1 MAKLQDGPEY
11 VMLMGYDTSKED
23 EKETFLFSNAGFVK
37 QEDAEKFA
45 DWAKNQNF
53 YGRWMPE
60 RRGMIELLWNDYP
73 WADVYKSS
81 IEHEVWSRSHDCPCD
96 MQLSYEAQ
104 LQEDWEGIGRENEF
118 LSTAYMPCAEMMDQ
132 MGLYCSEI

>member
-60 RRGMIELLWNDYP
+60 RRGMIEFLWNDYP
-73 WADVYKSS
+73 WLMC
-81 IEHEVWSRSHDCPCD
+81 ISRQSNMKC
-96 MQLSYEAQ
+96 
-104 LQEDWEGIGRENEF
+104 
-118 LSTAYMPCAEMMDQ
+118 
-132 MGLYCSEI
+132 GLVRMIVLAICSCRMKHNFKKTGKE